1 MVEENVLSLCLQA
14 FSTQGILKTHIIG
27 CLKINGKKKKN
38 EMPKKGKYVAL
49 KNYQRKK
56 KFLLHDLYRF

>member
-27 CLKINGKKKKN
+27 CFKINGKKKN
-38 EMPKKGKYVAL
+38 EMPKKGEYVAF

-56 KFLLHDLYRF
+56 KFPLHDLCRF